1 MLKYFIFY
9 KIASQILNSRGC
21 YLFTGIRRESF
32 ILFFNFYITLNGNSL
47 FEYIKNLNVL
57 NYIKS
62 IVMRSYISNLYIV

>member
-9 KIASQILNSRGC
+9 KIASQIHNSKGC

-47 FEYIKNLNVL
+47 FEYK
-57 NYIKS
+57 KFKCFE
-62 IVMRSYISNLYIV
+62 LYKINRHAFLHI